1 MTAPAIQAA
10 RLLGAFAPG
19 TPEWTEA
26 RSGLVVTATEAAA
39 IVGLSPWRSPFS
51 LWHDKAGTLPVD
63 EVPPTAAMQWGT
75 RLEPAIAD
83 VFAETHP
90 DVLVHETGTWA
101 NLARD
106 WQRATPDRIITAPDD
121 RPPALLE
128 IKTSRY
134 GDGWG
139 KSGTDQVPVTYRC
152 QVVWQLDTLGLDVAH
167 VAVLV
172 AGQDYR
178 EYTIRRDEDE
188 AVFLRERAA
197 AFLDSV
203 RAGTPPPVDGHAA
216 TYRTIQLLPGAVEDT
231 VADIAPDV
239 AETYRRALA
248 DSRHAEEGKRA
259 AASAVLS
266 AMGTARRAECAGR
279 KIATRAVRDDG
290 STRALIPHAR
300 LLTEELAA

>member
-1 MTAPAIQAA
+1 MIAPAISAA
-10 RLLGAFAPG
+10 QLLGSFAPG
-19 TPEWTEA
+19 TPEWA
-26 RSGLVVTATEAAA
+26 AVRSGLVVTATEAAA
-39 IVGLSPWRSPFS
+39 IVGLSPWRSPLS
-51 LWHDKAGTLPVD
+51 LWHEKAGTVSA
-63 EVPPTAAMQWGT
+63 ETVVPTAAMRWGT
-75 RLEPAIAD
+75 RLEPVIAD
-83 VFAETHP
+83 AFAEGHP
-90 DVLVHETGTWA
+90 ELLVHETGTWA

-106 WQRATPDRIITAPDD
+106 WQRATPDRIITSPDG

-139 KSGTDQVPVTYRC
+139 KTGTDHVPVTYRC

-188 AVFLRERAA
+188 AVFLREAAA

-203 RAGTPPPVDGHAA
+203 RAGTPPPVDGHPA
-216 TYRTIQLLPGAVEDT
+216 TYRTVQLLPSAVDDT
-231 VADIAPDV
+231 AADIAPDV

-248 DSRHAEEGKRA
+248 ASRRAEEDKRA
-259 AASAVLS
+259 AAAVVLS

-279 KIATRAVRDDG
+279 KVATRATRDDG
-290 STRALIPHAR
+290 STRALIPHPR